1 MSKMDS
7 DRLNRWMTLGANLGV
22 LVGVFLLLI
31 ELRQNTESAELQ
43 AAQSYVA
50 LSHEL
55 DFRIVDDPSL
65 IALFYTPP
73 DERTFEDLRRLDR
86 WYFGS
91 LRTWENGF
99 YLHSR
104 GVLDDDLW
112 SGQEA
117 FMANMLRN
125 NEELRNY
132 YETNHSYFS
141 KSFIAFLDR
150 LLEVK
155 AK

>member
-1 MSKMDS
+1 MDS
-7 DRLNRWMTLGANLGV
+7 DRLNRWMTFGANLAV
-22 LVGVFLLLI
+22 LAGIFLLLI
-31 ELRQNTESAELQ
+31 ELQQNTESTELQ

-55 DFRIVDDPSL
+55 DFRIADDPSL
-65 IALFYTPP
+65 IDLFLTPP
-73 DERTFEDLRRLDR
+73 EERSPAELRRMDR

-99 YLHSR
+99 FLHSK

-117 FMANMLRN
+117 FMADLL
-125 NEELRNY
+125 NEDDELRIY
-132 YETNHSYFS
+132 YQTNRRYFS
-141 KSFIAFLDR
+141 KSFVAFLDG
-150 LLEVK
+150 LVEVK
-155 AK
+155 SE

>member
-1 MSKMDS
+1 MDS
-7 DRLNRWMTLGANLGV
+7 DRLNRWMTLFANLGV
-22 LVGVFLLLI
+22 LAGVFLLLI

-65 IALFYTPP
+65 VALFLTPP
-73 DERTFEDLRRLDR
+73 DERTPEESYRMDR

-117 FMANMLRN
+117 FMADLLKNSD
-125 NEELRNY
+125 ELRDY
-132 YETNHSYFS
+132 YRRNRKHFS
-141 KSFIAFLDR
+141 ESFVAFLDK
-150 LLEVK
+150 LIA
-155 AK
+155 AKTY

>member
-1 MSKMDS
+1 MES
-7 DRLNRWMTLGANLGV
+7 DQLNRWMTLAANFAV
-22 LVGVFLLLI
+22 LAGIFLLLL
-31 ELRQNTESAELQ
+31 ELRQNTESSELQ

-65 IALFYTPP
+65 IELFLKPT
-73 DERTFEDLRRLDR
+73 DERTPADLRRLDR

-99 YLHSR
+99 FLHSK

-117 FMANMLRN
+117 FMADLLGN
-125 NEELRNY
+125 NEELRLY
-132 YETNHSYFS
+132 YQTNRRYFS
-141 KSFIAFLDR
+141 KSFVAFLDG

-155 AK
+155 SE

>member
-1 MSKMDS
+1 MDS
-7 DRLNRWMTLGANLGV
+7 DRLNRWMTLAANFGV
-22 LVGVFLLLI
+22 LVGIFLLLA

-65 IALFYTPP
+65 IALFLTPP
-73 DERTFEDLRRLDR
+73 AERTTADLRRLER

-99 YLHSR
+99 FLHSR
-104 GVLDDDLW
+104 GVLDNDLW

-117 FMANMLRN
+117 FMADILKSSD
-125 NEELRNY
+125 ELRNY
-132 YETNHSYFS
+132 YQANRNYFS
-141 KSFIAFLDR
+141 ESFVVFLDR
-150 LLEVK
+150 LLEAK
-155 AK
+155 AE

>member
-1 MSKMDS
+1 MDS
-7 DRLNRWMTLGANLGV
+7 DRLNRWMTLGANFAV
-22 LVGVFLLLI
+22 LAGILLLLI
-31 ELRQNTESAELQ
+31 ELRQNTESIELQ

-65 IALFYTPP
+65 IELFLKPK
-73 DERTFEDLRRLDR
+73 DERTRADLGRLDR

-91 LRTWENGF
+91 LRSWENGF
-99 YLHSR
+99 FLYSK

-117 FMANMLRN
+117 FIADMLNRDK
-125 NEELRNY
+125 ELQIFYQKYRR
-132 YETNHSYFS
+132 HFS
-141 KSFIAFLDR
+141 ERFTAFLDG
-150 LLEVK
+150 LLK
-155 AK
+155 AKSE

>member
-1 MSKMDS
+1 MDS
-7 DRLNRWMTLGANLGV
+7 DRLNRWLTLAANLGV
-22 LVGVFLLLI
+22 LVGVFLLLV
-31 ELRQNTESAELQ
+31 ELRQNTESTELQ

-65 IALFYTPP
+65 IALFLTPP
-73 DERTFEDLRRLDR
+73 DEMTPEELRRLDR

-99 YLHSR
+99 FLHIR
-104 GVLDDDLW
+104 GVLDNDLW

-117 FMANMLRN
+117 FMADLLKNSDGLRI
-125 NEELRNY
+125 Y
-132 YETNHSYFS
+132 YQTNRKYFS
-141 KSFIAFLDR
+141 KSFVAFLDG
-150 LLEVK
+150 LVE
-155 AK
+155 AEDE

>member
-1 MSKMDS
+1 MDS
-7 DRLNRWMTLGANLGV
+7 DRLNRWITLGANLGV
-22 LVGVFLLLI
+22 LVGVFLLII
-31 ELRQNTESAELQ
+31 ELRQNTESTELQ

-65 IALFYTPP
+65 IALFLIPP
-73 DERTFEDLRRLDR
+73 DERTPQESRRLDR

-99 YLHSR
+99 FLHRR

-112 SGQEA
+112 SGQAA
-117 FMANMLRN
+117 FMADLLRDSD
-125 NEELRNY
+125 ELRDY
-132 YETNHSYFS
+132 YQSNRRHFS
-141 KSFIAFLDR
+141 KSFMEFLDQ
-150 LLEVK
+150 LLETK
-155 AK
+155 SE

>member
-1 MSKMDS
+1 MDS
-7 DRLNRWMTLGANLGV
+7 DRINRWMTLAANFAV
-22 LVGVFLLLI
+22 LVGILLLLF
-31 ELRQNTESAELQ
+31 ELRQNTETIELQ

-65 IALFYTPP
+65 IALFLTPP
-73 DERTFEDLRRLDR
+73 DERTSEDLRRLDR

-99 YLHSR
+99 FLHNR
-104 GVLDDDLW
+104 GVLDSDLW

-117 FMANMLRN
+117 FMADLLKNSDDLRT
-125 NEELRNY
+125 Y
-132 YETNHSYFS
+132 YQTNRSYFS
-141 KSFIAFLDR
+141 ESFVTFLDG
-150 LLEVK
+150 LLEEK
-155 AK
+155 AE